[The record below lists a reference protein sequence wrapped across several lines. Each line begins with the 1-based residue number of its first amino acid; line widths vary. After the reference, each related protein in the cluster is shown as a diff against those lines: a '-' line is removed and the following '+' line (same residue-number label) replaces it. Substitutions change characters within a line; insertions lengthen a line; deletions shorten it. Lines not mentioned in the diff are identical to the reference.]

1 MKIRKQFYFIIIA
14 ILMGSLFFAFPVYS
28 EKPTIS
34 DEDAVVSR
42 EENPLGQRIGSPQVL
57 EIPAQVE
64 EAPLMDSSDDSA
76 ASLPVP
82 SAREGAIQ
90 RDTPTPS
97 GLPQE
102 PGPPLVSH
110 TGGRQNYLGV
120 LYATA
125 EEGPPGVKVL
135 DIVPGSPA
143 DRAGFHGATRPPEGH
158 STWIKAAIVVL
169 AMSPAGPFAIPL
181 AIAHDVYMGRQT
193 PGDVIVAVGD
203 RSVRTAQE
211 FSEAMRRYQP
221 SETVSFSVLRNGKT
235 VQISVQ
241 LEEEPG

>member
-1 MKIRKQFYFIIIA
+1 MKIRRKSYVSLIA
-14 ILMGSLFFAFPVYS
+14 VLVSSLFLAFPVYS
-28 EKPTIS
+28 EKPTVS
-34 DEDAVVSR
+34 DEEALGTA
-42 EENPLGQRIGSPQVL
+42 EETPPGQHIGAPQVL

-64 EAPLMDSSDDSA
+64 KPPLPDRSEDST

-82 SAREGAIQ
+82 SVNEKTIQ
-90 RDTPTPS
+90 RDNLTPS
-97 GLPQE
+97 EVPQE
-102 PGPPLVSH
+102 LQAAPVP
-110 TGGRQNYLGV
+110 TGRRNYLGV

-125 EEGPPGVKVL
+125 EEGTAGVKVL

-143 DRAGFHGATRPPEGH
+143 DRAGFHGASHPSEGQ

-181 AIAHDVYMGRQT
+181 AIAHDMYMGRQS

-203 RSVRTAQE
+203 HPVRNAQE

-221 SETVSFSVLRNGKT
+221 SETVSFSVLRNGKPL
-235 VQISVQ
+235 QISVQ